1 MGPEPERAEPE
12 PEPEPEAP
20 VGEWQVLMCGDLALT
35 ASKAAQGATLHMKP
49 KLEGA
54 EAKAQVSNGITAGM
68 LQRWRLGEHGHIQT
82 MAGPEGSQCCIDIDG
97 KNPAEGAR
105 VHLWNA
111 HMPNPAFP
119 PATQQVRRPLCTAH
133 ASLTGAVSA
142 RRCGCTQARD
152 AWSRRCTGRSCR
164 SRARWRRA
172 PRLRPPTGRASQS
185 RSGGSARRTRGS
197 GSSDVKMHVR

>member
-1 MGPEPERAEPE
+1 
-12 PEPEPEAP
+12 
-20 VGEWQVLMCGDLALT
+20 
-35 ASKAAQGATLHMKP
+35 MKP

-82 MAGPEGSQCCIDIDG
+82 MTGPEGSQCCIDIDG

-119 PATQQVRRPLCTAH
+119 PATQQVRRPICNAH
-133 ASLTGAVSA
+133 ARLTGSLCLQMWVHSGEGCLESKMHGKVLQIQGAVAEGSEVETSN
-142 RRCGCTQARD
+142 RTGEPKQVWRFCKED
-152 AWSRRCTGRSCR
+152 AW
-164 SRARWRRA
+164 
-172 PRLRPPTGRASQS
+172 
-185 RSGGSARRTRGS
+185 
-197 GSSDVKMHVR
+197 